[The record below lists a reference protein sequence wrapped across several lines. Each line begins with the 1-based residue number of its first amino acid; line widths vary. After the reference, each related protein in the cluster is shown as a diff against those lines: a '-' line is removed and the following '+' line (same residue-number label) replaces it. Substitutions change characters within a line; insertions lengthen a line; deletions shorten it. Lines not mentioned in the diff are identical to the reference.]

1 MKSKIVVL
9 LVIMI
14 DIMFSTSSI
23 YGQDSIRPILN
34 KQLRLNGETGEQVVL
49 MALRDSLK
57 YVSIKITAIIQ
68 NGELTVELYDPTGE
82 KYGNFSI
89 AGAISSGIKNED
101 QFIRGKMYTSNASG
115 SLLRTIKNPSNCINW
130 LSRRTD
136 KRIARPPRSFSV
148 IGSSISE
155 GYFCEIISFRWMHF
169 PSR

>member
-89 AGAISSGIKNED
+89 AGAISMGIKNED

-115 SLLRTIKNPSNCINW
+115 SLLRTIKNPS
-130 LSRRTD
+130 
-136 KRIARPPRSFSV
+136 
-148 IGSSISE
+148 IGLWKANVNTKNAVGMVRLQFTSE
-155 GYFCEIISFRWMHF
+155 MTVFKIE
-169 PSR
+169 

>member
-14 DIMFSTSSI
+14 CITFSTSSI

-89 AGAISSGIKNED
+89 AGAISMGIKNED

-115 SLLRTIKNPSNCINW
+115 SLLRTIKNPS
-130 LSRRTD
+130 
-136 KRIARPPRSFSV
+136 
-148 IGSSISE
+148 IGLWKANVNTKNAVGMVRLQFTSE
-155 GYFCEIISFRWMHF
+155 MTVFKIE
-169 PSR
+169 